1 MKLYTVAETPTTGYI
16 GEMSF
21 EDILLKLKTNEIKED
36 YVTTEFSAPYAELI
50 KRKGVYWIKVSNLV
64 SLLRQRESPTP
75 KTADE
80 QIFSRVGSRYRDAY
94 LVASAV
100 AAIGV
105 AVKVIGIILGLLTMC
120 AGLLAGIHD
129 NGSPQFIIG
138 GLLLGAIVAIPI
150 FVLGVLVSAQA
161 QVLKATLDTA
171 VHSSPFLKKEDMA
184 RVMSL

>member
-1 MKLYTVAETPTTGYI
+1 MKLYVVAETPTSGYI
-16 GEMSF
+16 GEMSI
-21 EDILLKLKTNEIKED
+21 EDISLKLNANEINGD
-36 YVTTEFSAPYAELI
+36 YVATEFSAPYTELI
-50 KRKGVYWIKVSNLV
+50 KRKDVYWIKVSKLV
-64 SLLRQRESPTP
+64 TMLRQRESPTP
-75 KTADE
+75 QTTDE
-80 QIFSRVGSRYRDAY
+80 QIFSSVGTRYRDAY

-105 AVKVIGIILGLLTMC
+105 AVKAIGIILGLLIMC
-120 AGLLAGIHD
+120 AGLLAGIHGD
-129 NGSPQFIIG
+129 GAPQFIFG